1 MNSVQ
6 NIHAMKLFDNT
17 LQRRVCTIAFSCFFW
32 TVFTSTK
39 RHSSRIRCNKSS
51 RTNTRT
57 CMISITQW
65 LFERLST
72 HANKIF
78 FSRFNM
84 KRIRF
89 VLRRMR
95 SVHIMKM
102 TSLLVK
108 ITKWWQLKLKSQKFQ
123 KQNFRLSRFFYC
135 IDGNHHRN
143 TNYIKRWAE

>member
-1 MNSVQ
+1 V
-6 NIHAMKLFDNT
+6 
-17 LQRRVCTIAFSCFFW
+17 
-32 TVFTSTK
+32 
-39 RHSSRIRCNKSS
+39 
-51 RTNTRT
+51 
-57 CMISITQW
+57 ISIAQG
-65 LFERLST
+65 LFEGFST

-78 FSRFNM
+78 FSRFDM

-89 VLRRMR
+89 VLRGMR
-95 SVHIMKM
+95 GVHIMKM

-108 ITKWWQLKLKSQKFQ
+108 IAKQRAIKLYWSLSKLKSQKFQ